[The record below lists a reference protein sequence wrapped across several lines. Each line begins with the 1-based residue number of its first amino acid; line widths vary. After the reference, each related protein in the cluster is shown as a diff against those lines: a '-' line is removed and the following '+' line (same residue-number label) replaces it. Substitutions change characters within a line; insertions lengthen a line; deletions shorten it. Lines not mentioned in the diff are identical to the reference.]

1 MHREPVRLTSFKTDH
16 GQERIVPLGKSIRIY
31 LADGNVTGIRH
42 GEIVNWTGQAIAC
55 PRTRLQD
62 LRGWPEAKRPG
73 VYFLLGVDE
82 ETGQEAVYIGEAEIV
97 LDRLYQ
103 QIAEKDF
110 WSELIAFTSKD
121 DNLTKGHVRYLESR
135 LVSLAHG
142 AARYIVKNGNAP
154 QLPALPRSDRDAME
168 EYLEATRSLLGVFG
182 HKVLEPLVAPSR
194 VTSPPPFLA
203 SDTPAAPIPAEPLTA
218 QVDHSQQV
226 NFELRTAGLVAQAT
240 RTDEGMVVLQGSDV
254 ALATQPSL
262 SNGYRAIREKL
273 LQTGALVPEGS
284 RLKLVRDH
292 LFTSPSQA
300 AAIVVGYA
308 INGRDA
314 WRLPQSGMTY
324 GAYEDQLAQ
333 ALVNSPPSL
342 L

>member
-1 MHREPVRLTSFKTDH
+1 
-16 GQERIVPLGKSIRIY
+16 VPFGKSIRIY

-55 PRTRLQD
+55 PRARFQE
-62 LRGWPEAKRPG
+62 LRAWPEAKRPG

-97 LDRLYQ
+97 LDRLHQ
-103 QIAEKDF
+103 HIAGKDF

-121 DNLTKGHVRYLESR
+121 DNLTKAHVRYLESR
-135 LVSLAHG
+135 LVSLAIG
-142 AARYIVKNGNAP
+142 AARYTVKNGNAP
-154 QLPALPRSDRDAME
+154 QLPALPRSDRNAME
-168 EYLEATRSLLGVFG
+168 EYLEAARSLLGVLG
-182 HKVLEPLVAPSR
+182 HKVLEPLVASNLVPSL
-194 VTSPPPFLA
+194 PPFPV
-203 SDTPAAPIPAEPLTA
+203 SDAPAVPAPVELPTQQITPP
-218 QVDHSQQV
+218 QQT

-240 RTDEGMVVLQGSDV
+240 RTDEGLVVLQGSDV
-254 ALATQPSL
+254 ALATQSSL

-273 LQTGALVPEGS
+273 LQTGALIPEGT

-300 AAIVVGYA
+300 ASVVVGYA

-314 WRLPQSGMTY
+314 WRLPEGGMTY
-324 GAYEDQLAQ
+324 GANEERLAQ
-333 ALVNSPPSL
+333 AIINPSPALP
-342 L
+342 